1 MDRPTLNVGGTRP
14 WAKILNCDEKE
25 KASWVKTF
33 ITLCLLTEGNVM
45 NRIKL
50 RPPCLLAMKGCT
62 LYLRAILKP
71 SFLKL
76 LSSDI
81 FIKTRRNINNIG
93 GITDPN

>member
-1 MDRPTLNVGGTRP
+1 MDRPTLHVGGTRP
-14 WAKILNCDEKE
+14 WAKFLNCAEKE
-25 KASWVKTF
+25 KATWVKAF
-33 ITLCLLTEGNVM
+33 VTLCLLTEGNVM

-50 RPPCLLAMKGCT
+50 WLPCLLATKDCT

-81 FIKTRRNINNIG
+81 SIKTRRNINNIG